1 MNVQSRIDNQETLAT
16 LDTQDTGRTQTI
28 EKTQHKKL
36 TKISNPFKLNGRSFI
51 ILHLA
56 AIWSM

>member
-36 TKISNPFKLNGRSFI
+36 TKISNTQPTKTRG
-51 ILHLA
+51 
-56 AIWSM
+56 